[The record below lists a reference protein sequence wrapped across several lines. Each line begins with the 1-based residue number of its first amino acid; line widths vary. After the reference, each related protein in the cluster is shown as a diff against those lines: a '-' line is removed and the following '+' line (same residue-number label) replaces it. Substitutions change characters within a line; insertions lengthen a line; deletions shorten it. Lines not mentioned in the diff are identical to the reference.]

1 MSTASEPR
9 PSADPDAGRGKAK
22 GRSPA
27 STEESGPLVGTFKGG
42 AGHRWRDGRP
52 LDHNSGIGPRVMI
65 VRRNIVELA
74 LDFHGDE
81 RVQSPSMDWTH
92 VATFLAQRRGP
103 DLEPRP
109 HHADDR

>member
-1 MSTASEPR
+1 M
-9 PSADPDAGRGKAK
+9 RGEDMQRAAPQPLT
-22 GRSPA
+22 G
-27 STEESGPLVGTFKGG
+27 EQSGPLVGTFKGG

-52 LDHNSGIGPRVMI
+52 LDHNPGIGPRVMI

-92 VATFLAQRRGP
+92 AAAFP
-103 DLEPRP
+103 FEPRRADALARQY
-109 HHADDR
+109 HADER